1 VAQVDV
7 VPESF
12 EYVFYDAGAIREIV
26 ERMARLVGFPDDE
39 RVRVEIDETSPL
51 ARWSLTSTDPVTLT
65 TEGGAFEDTRR
76 PRVLSVER
84 TQDVVGRF
92 LLKVLDRRGPFVDA
106 PPDKELTLAHHVAWD
121 VYAVG
126 RLAAL
131 GQPGQ
136 RQRRLYQFWNRH
148 GFTDAA
154 TATFDELW
162 NGRDLTWADVRDM
175 SDRCRQVLDPA

>member
-1 VAQVDV
+1 MPDVDV
-7 VPESF
+7 VPASF
-12 EYVFYDAGAIREIV
+12 EYVFYEAGAIREIV
-26 ERMARLVGFPDDE
+26 QRVARLVGFPDDE
-39 RVRVEIDETSPL
+39 PIRIVIDETSPL

-84 TQDVVGRF
+84 TEDVLGRF
-92 LLKVLDRRGPFVDA
+92 LLKVLDRRGPFADA
-106 PPDKELTLAHHVAWD
+106 PADGELGLAHHVAWD

-131 GQPGQ
+131 GLPGQ
-136 RQRRLYQFWNRH
+136 RKRRLYQFWNRH
-148 GFTDAA
+148 GFTDTA
-154 TATFDELW
+154 TATFDALW
-162 NGRDLTWADVRDM
+162 NGRSLSWADVREM